1 MERNN
6 CFSDIS
12 EGIAAFAVLLFAA
25 CAAMLSAPNIALA
38 APGGFTLEQV
48 MGSPFP
54 DELVA
59 AQHGERVAWVFDLRG
74 VRNVWI
80 ADGPDF
86 QARQVTHYSE
96 DDGRP
101 IASLRLTPDGK
112 TILYARG
119 SETNSQGEVADPTS
133 NVQKPE
139 QQVWS
144 VEVSSGQPHLLG
156 ELNCGEEGC
165 EDIEISPDG
174 QRAVWAARGQL
185 WIAAVSGAQPAQQL
199 CYVRGDN
206 SEPRWSPDGREIAFT
221 SNRGDHSLIAIYD
234 FGKQT
239 LRYLQPSVDRDGLPR
254 WSPDGSK
261 IAYVKTNGPERG
273 LPLIPVRPQPWSIW
287 VGNVAT
293 GQARRIWRSG
303 DALND
308 SIPRLTESDS
318 FHFAAGNRI
327 TFSSEKDGRNHLYS
341 ISADG
346 GEPTLL
352 TPGGDFDTKD
362 VTLSFDRKTLLYDSN
377 QNDVDRRHIWRVS
390 VNGGAPEALTRGE
403 TIEWFPVETGGGKYF
418 LCLGSSATT
427 PAMPYRI
434 TQNGREMIAREELP
448 ADFPSS
454 QLVTPKQVIFKSA
467 DGLEIHGQL
476 FVPRG
481 RTARGPA
488 LVFMHGGPIRQMM
501 LGFHYMDYYHYA
513 YAENQY
519 LVSRGFVVLSVN
531 YRTGIMYGRAFREPA
546 NGGWRGASEYQDI
559 VAGAKYLQ
567 GLSYVDPNKIGLW
580 GGSYGGFLTAMGL
593 ARNSDIFKAGVDMHG
608 VHDWSAF
615 LSRWSRYE
623 GNQAQGAPD
632 IGQAVKLAFSSSPD
646 ASVADWKSPVLL
658 IQGDDDR
665 NVPFDQMVDLVQRLR
680 ANRVPFEQMVF
691 PDEIHG
697 FLMWKTWIR
706 AYSATADFFER
717 ILVHGETIPP
727 SQ

>member
-1 MERNN
+1 MV
-6 CFSDIS
+6 
-12 EGIAAFAVLLFAA
+12 AFAFLLFAA
-25 CAAMLSAPNIALA
+25 CAAILSTPNITLA
-38 APGGFTLEQV
+38 APDGFTLEQV

-59 AQHGERVAWVFDLRG
+59 AKHGERVAWVFDLRG

-80 ADGPDF
+80 AEGPSF
-86 QARQVTHYSE
+86 AARQVTHYSE

-101 IASLRLTPDGK
+101 IASLRITPDGK
-112 TILYARG
+112 TIVYARG

-144 VEVSSGQPHLLG
+144 VEIASGQPHLLG
-156 ELNCGEEGC
+156 DLNCGEEGC

-185 WIAAVSGAQPAQQL
+185 WIAPVSGAQPAQQL

-206 SEPRWSPDGREIAFT
+206 SEPQWSPDGHKIAFV
-221 SNRGDHSLIAIYD
+221 SNRTDHSLIAIYD

-254 WSPDGSK
+254 WSPDGTK

-287 VGNVAT
+287 VGDVAT
-293 GQARRIWRSG
+293 GHARQIWRSG

-308 SIPRLTESDS
+308 SIPRLTEPDS

-327 TFSSEKDGRNHLYS
+327 TFSSERDGRNHLYS
-341 ISADG
+341 ISSDG

-352 TPGGDFDTKD
+352 TPGGNFDVKD
-362 VTLSFDRKTLLYDSN
+362 VTLSFDGATLIYDSN

-390 VNGGAPEALTRGE
+390 VSGGPPEALTRGE
-403 TIEWFPVETGGGKYF
+403 TIEWAPTETGDGKYF

-434 TQNGREMIAREELP
+434 TQNEREMIAREELP

-454 QLVTPKQVIFKSA
+454 QLVTPTQVIFKSA

-476 FVPRG
+476 FVPHG

-488 LVFMHGGPIRQMM
+488 LVYMHGGPIRQMM
-501 LGFHYMDYYHYA
+501 LGFNPMDYYHYA

-531 YRTGIMYGRAFREPA
+531 YRTGIMYGRSFREPA
-546 NGGWRGASEYQDI
+546 NAGWRGASEYQDI

-615 LSRWSRYE
+615 LSRWARYE
-623 GNQAQGAPD
+623 GNESQGAPD

-680 ANRVPFEQMVF
+680 ANHVPFEQMVF

-706 AYSATADFFER
+706 AYAATADFFER
-717 ILVHGETIPP
+717 ILVHSETIPP

>member
-1 MERNN
+1 MFCPRTV
-6 CFSDIS
+6 C
-12 EGIAAFAVLLFAA
+12 G
-25 CAAMLSAPNIALA
+25 

-48 MGSPFP
+48 LGFPFP

-59 AQHGERVAWVFDLRG
+59 AQHGERAAWVFDLRG

-101 IASLRLTPDGK
+101 IASLRITPDGK
-112 TILYARG
+112 TVVYARG

-133 NVQKPE
+133 DVQKPE

-144 VEVSSGQPHLLG
+144 VDVASGQPHLLG

-174 QRAVWAARGQL
+174 QYAIWAARGQL
-185 WIAAVSGAQPAQQL
+185 WIAPVSGAQAAQQL

-206 SEPRWSPDGREIAFT
+206 SEPQWSPDGREIAFV
-221 SNRGDHSLIAIYD
+221 SNRGDHSLIAIYN

-239 LRYLQPSVDRDGLPR
+239 LRYLHPSVDRDGLPR

-273 LPLIPVRPQPWSIW
+273 LPMIPVRPQPWSIW
-287 VGNVAT
+287 VGDAST
-293 GQARRIWRSG
+293 GQAHQIWRSG
-303 DALND
+303 DAVDD

-318 FHFAAGNRI
+318 FHFAEGNRL

-346 GEPTLL
+346 GEPALL
-352 TPGGDFDTKD
+352 TPGADFDVKD
-362 VTLSFDRKTLLYDSN
+362 VTLSFDGKTLIYDSN
-377 QNDVDRRHIWRVS
+377 QNDVDRRHIWRVNVS
-390 VNGGAPEALTRGE
+390 GGAPEALTRGQ
-403 TIEWFPVETGGGKYF
+403 TIEWAPTETGDGKYF
-418 LCLGSSATT
+418 LCLGSNATS

-434 TQNGREMIAREELP
+434 TQSGREMIAREEL
-448 ADFPSS
+448 AGNYPSS
-454 QLVTPKQVIFKSA
+454 QLVAPKQVIFKSA

-488 LVFMHGGPIRQMM
+488 LVYMHGGPIRQMM
-501 LGFHYMDYYHYA
+501 LGFHPMDYYNYG

-531 YRTGIMYGRAFREPA
+531 YRTGIMYGCAFREPA
-546 NGGWRGASEYQDI
+546 NAGWRGASEYQDI

-608 VHDWSAF
+608 VHDWSV
-615 LSRWSRYE
+615 LISRGRRGQQSE
-623 GNQAQGAPD
+623 GAPD
-632 IGQAVKLAFSSSPD
+632 TGQAVKLAFSSSPD
-646 ASVADWKSPVLL
+646 ASIDTWKSPVLL

-680 ANRVPFEQMVF
+680 ANHVPFEQIVF

-706 AYSATADFFER
+706 AYAATADFFER
-717 ILVHGETIPP
+717 VLVKGEAIPP
-727 SQ
+727 SE